1 VIFPAFSQCSN
12 LPQRRVDEDA
22 GRCVFLGFEPGKA
35 SRRTSAERQEVAMQ
49 IDKQEVVDLLRKEG
63 KNEHVQKALQELPDK
78 IDHEQHAQML
88 QQKFGIDP
96 GKLAEKAIEK
106 ELR

>member
-1 VIFPAFSQCSN
+1 
-12 LPQRRVDEDA
+12 
-22 GRCVFLGFEPGKA
+22 
-35 SRRTSAERQEVAMQ
+35 MQ

-63 KNEHVQKALQELPDK
+63 KNEHARQAIQELPDK

-88 QQKFGIDP
+88 KQKFGIDP